1 MFLTQYIITVEIT
14 GAKAQ
19 KVKKHVSLNV
29 QCHQSGINLYTY
41 VCVYVC
47 IHIYIYK
54 WIKPMGNTSMQLLLL
69 FSNLFSIGNSLFGS
83 IKQGA
88 SSLDERN
95 QFLNEIA

>member
-1 MFLTQYIITVEIT
+1 
-14 GAKAQ
+14 
-19 KVKKHVSLNV
+19 
-29 QCHQSGINLYTY
+29 
-41 VCVYVC
+41 
-47 IHIYIYK
+47 
-54 WIKPMGNTSMQLLLL
+54 MGNTSMQLLLL